1 MKDKGNTKSNE
12 VSITDQLIT
21 NEHNQPL
28 NVNNQE
34 TPPNERTTISKTR
47 RRNQTTGE
55 LMTIEETDKV
65 LIESYNKTLQ
75 LIIDKGYGVTKACK
89 LTDNMN
95 LATFFD
101 IVRFN
106 AHYLELYT
114 RSQELRA
121 EKILDRMDKY
131 VHSTTKDTY
140 FNEKGVELPNAVKV
154 QRNRLMYDM
163 DKWHLSKLN
172 PKKYGD
178 NITVKGDAD
187 NPLQIVAIKGM
198 IIQ

>member
-1 MKDKGNTKSNE
+1 MKDKGSIKSNE
-12 VSITDQLIT
+12 VSITAELIT
-21 NEHNQPL
+21 NEHNEPL
-28 NVNNQE
+28 NVNNKE
-34 TPPNERTTISKTR
+34 TALNERKTISKTR
-47 RRNQTTGE
+47 RRNSITNE

-65 LIESYNKTLQ
+65 LIESFNKVLN
-75 LIIDKGYGVTKACK
+75 IMIEKGHGIHKAIK
-89 LTDNMN
+89 QVDNIN
-95 LATFFD
+95 IHSFFEV
-101 IVRFN
+101 IQFN
-106 AHYLELYT
+106 TQYLNQYT
-114 RSQELRA
+114 HSQELRA
-121 EKILDRMDKY
+121 EKILNRMDKY
-131 VHSTTKDTY
+131 VHDTHNDTY
-140 FNEKGVELPNAVKV
+140 INEKGVLLPNAVKV